1 MIAAMKDNDEKK
13 FGVTETARRLKRC
26 VARIRQICI
35 AEKIGV
41 CYGGRYRMLSENDVK
56 RIATFLRDSK

>member
-1 MIAAMKDNDEKK
+1 MIAAMKDLNEKK
-13 FGVTETARRLKRC
+13 FGVTEIARRLNRTSG
-26 VARIRQICI
+26 RIRQICI

-56 RIATFLRDSK
+56 RIATFLKDS